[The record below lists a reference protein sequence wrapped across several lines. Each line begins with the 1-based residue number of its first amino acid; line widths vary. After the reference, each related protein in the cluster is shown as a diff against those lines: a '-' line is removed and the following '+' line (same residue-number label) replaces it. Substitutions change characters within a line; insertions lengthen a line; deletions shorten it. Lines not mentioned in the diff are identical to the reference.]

1 MQNGRMFVSCLL
13 ATIASLC
20 FMGGVAVL
28 TGGKAR

>member
-1 MQNGRMFVSCLL
+1 MQNGRTIVSCLL

-28 TGGKAR
+28 AGGKGR